1 MHIYIY
7 IYTHACVY
15 CFSVIDIN
23 VIIIIS
29 SSSIIIIIIIN
40 IVIIRMRISMNVVI
54 ISIDISLYMYIYIY
68 ILYYTY
74 THETFVCLLLL
85 SNYASQGIQAGAEEE
100 VGAAYCYV
108 QEVRTYVSVVEVA
121 GSIRKYS
128 LQLISDP
135 IRVASLRNL
144 WMDARD
150 WQQVW
155 ECV

>member
-1 MHIYIY
+1 MLLLLVL
-7 IYTHACVY
+7 T
-15 CFSVIDIN
+15 SL
-23 VIIIIS
+23 
-29 SSSIIIIIIIN
+29 SICI
-40 IVIIRMRISMNVVI
+40 
-54 ISIDISLYMYIYIY
+54 YIYIY